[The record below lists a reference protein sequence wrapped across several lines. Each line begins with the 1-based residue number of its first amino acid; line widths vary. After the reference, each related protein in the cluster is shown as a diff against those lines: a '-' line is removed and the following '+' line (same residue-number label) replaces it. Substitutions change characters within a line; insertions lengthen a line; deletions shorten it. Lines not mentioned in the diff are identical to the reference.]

1 MRIQRA
7 VSYCEYS
14 EQIESGEFLRVFNGF
29 TALNYPGDR
38 MCGIEN
44 PRGSENN
51 EVLAREIECL
61 AVRGGR

>member
-1 MRIQRA
+1 MSTA
-7 VSYCEYS
+7 SKSKVGSFY
-14 EQIESGEFLRVFNGF
+14 EFSMDLR
-29 TALNYPGDR
+29 LYPGDR